1 MNLRALIEERY
12 KNAIKS
18 KNAEET
24 NILRLIKSAI
34 KDKDIENRTKESVEE
49 INDQQIM
56 ALLHNLIKQRKDSIK
71 LFKVASRED
80 LISKESYEI
89 DIISIFLPTQLNE
102 QEIKAIIKSLIN
114 EQSFS
119 SLKDMGAL
127 MTSLKNNHKGSV
139 DMVMAGKIAKS
150 LLSN

>member
-150 LLSN
+150 LLNN